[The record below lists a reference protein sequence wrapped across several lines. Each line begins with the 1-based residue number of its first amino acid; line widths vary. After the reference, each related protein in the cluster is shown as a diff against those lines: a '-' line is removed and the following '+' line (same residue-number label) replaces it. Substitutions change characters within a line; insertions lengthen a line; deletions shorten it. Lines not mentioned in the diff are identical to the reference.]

1 MYVRSFYQSTSVFLM
16 SFTAFLKAYDHLRRR
31 ITNYIFAAD
40 VIEQLMIPDQ
50 MSFGIYYTIIGSI
63 YYCTV

>member
-1 MYVRSFYQSTSVFLM
+1 MYVRSFYQSTSVFFNTCEFQKTGF
-16 SFTAFLKAYDHLRRR
+16 SKEYDHLRRR

-50 MSFGIYYTIIGSI
+50 MLFAVSTIQ
-63 YYCTV
+63 